1 MSKGDAYIPGTAAHI
16 SQDPTN
22 RLGRKRTRAQT
33 SGSQVVSS
41 QPVRPNRE
49 DLVSC
54 GSLDLTTG
62 LRILVVSR
70 AGRSRTQNIAH
81 EMDTERKG

>member
-1 MSKGDAYIPGTAAHI
+1 MSKGDAYIPGTTAHI

-22 RLGRKRTRAQT
+22 RSGRKRTRAQT
-33 SGSQVVSS
+33 SGS